1 MSRNLFAVFIRYPV
15 ATCLMTAG
23 ILFAG
28 VAAYFHLPVAPLPQ
42 VEFPTIQVSAVLPG
56 ADPVSVASTLAQPLE
71 TQFSKI
77 PYVTQMTSQ
86 STLSSTS
93 IVLQFSLERSIDA
106 AANDVQSAI
115 DAAAAQLP
123 ADLPSPPPS
132 QTPNPP
138 APPPPLS
145 SPIPS
150 PPLPPPQ

>member
-1 MSRNLFAVFIRYPV
+1 MGKNLFAVFIRYPV

-28 VAAYFHLPVAPLPQ
+28 VMAYVHLPVAPLPQ

-56 ADPVSVASTLAQPLE
+56 ADPVTVASTLAQPLE

-93 IVLQFSLERSIDA
+93 IVLQFSLDRSIDA

-115 DAAAAQLP
+115 DAA
-123 ADLPSPPPS
+123 SF
-132 QTPNPP
+132 
-138 APPPPLS
+138 
-145 SPIPS
+145 
-150 PPLPPPQ
+150 